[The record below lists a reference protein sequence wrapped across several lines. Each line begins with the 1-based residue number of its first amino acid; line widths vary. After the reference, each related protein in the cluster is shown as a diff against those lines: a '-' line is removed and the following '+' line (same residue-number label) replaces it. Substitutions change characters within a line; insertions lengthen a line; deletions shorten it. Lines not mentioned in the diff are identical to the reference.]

1 MIEQLNKKYSLFL
14 SLIVGFVVSILF
26 SPLIFPDSDGYIK
39 YDSLRSLG
47 YPLFIFILGKNLKLV
62 VFIQAFLSILSC
74 IYFSKQIKIFF
85 EFHKLTTLFFFVL
98 ISLIAVKISI
108 NILPGSL
115 CFTLYLFSLSYALK
129 SYKKNEIKD
138 YLISSLFLLIAIL
151 IRPQLFFAI
160 THLVIIGLYLA
171 YKNKKNLIFLIS
183 VLAVIFISPNKL
195 NKFTNL
201 KFNNVE
207 VSISDTWNQ
216 LLIFPL
222 FLSDISL
229 LDHFENEVSKD
240 LFVLSLRC
248 VEQKNL
254 TKIKTMQLNQN
265 WIYVLESNS
274 FTVKNCTNLAVS
286 NKFPNYTHEMREKIS
301 KELYFDF
308 LKAHLSKNKFL
319 FLTDLIKKYS
329 FAFINIFY
337 FFIFL
342 IFCLVLLIFQMYRYN
357 IKLFFFNIFILNHLS
372 NIFIIGLGAPL
383 LLRYRFYTEVILII
397 LILSILLEFFATKN
411 VKKSKM

>member
-1 MIEQLNKKYSLFL
+1 MIEQLNKKHFLSL
-14 SLIVGFVVSILF
+14 SLIVGFAVSILF
-26 SPLIFPDSDGYIK
+26 PPLIFPDSDGYIK
-39 YDSLRSLG
+39 YDSLRSMG

-62 VFIQAFLSILSC
+62 VFSQAFLTTLSC
-74 IYFSKQIKIFF
+74 IYFSKQIKIVF
-85 EFHKLTTLFFFVL
+85 EFHKLTTIFFFVL

-138 YLISSLFLLIAIL
+138 YLISSLFLLVAIL

-160 THLVIIGLYLA
+160 THLVIIGLHFA

-229 LDHFENEVSKD
+229 LNHFENEVSKD
-240 LFVLSLRC
+240 LF
-248 VEQKNL
+248 
-254 TKIKTMQLNQN
+254 
-265 WIYVLESNS
+265 
-274 FTVKNCTNLAVS
+274 
-286 NKFPNYTHEMREKIS
+286 
-301 KELYFDF
+301 
-308 LKAHLSKNKFL
+308 
-319 FLTDLIKKYS
+319 
-329 FAFINIFY
+329 
-337 FFIFL
+337 
-342 IFCLVLLIFQMYRYN
+342 
-357 IKLFFFNIFILNHLS
+357 
-372 NIFIIGLGAPL
+372 
-383 LLRYRFYTEVILII
+383 
-397 LILSILLEFFATKN
+397 
-411 VKKSKM
+411 

>member
-1 MIEQLNKKYSLFL
+1 
-14 SLIVGFVVSILF
+14 
-26 SPLIFPDSDGYIK
+26 
-39 YDSLRSLG
+39 
-47 YPLFIFILGKNLKLV
+47 
-62 VFIQAFLSILSC
+62 
-74 IYFSKQIKIFF
+74 
-85 EFHKLTTLFFFVL
+85 
-98 ISLIAVKISI
+98 
-108 NILPGSL
+108 
-115 CFTLYLFSLSYALK
+115 
-129 SYKKNEIKD
+129 
-138 YLISSLFLLIAIL
+138 LISSLFLLIAIL

-254 TKIKTMQLNQN
+254 TKIKTTQLNQN

-397 LILSILLEFFATKN
+397 LTLSILLEFFATKN
-411 VKKSKM
+411 VKKSNM